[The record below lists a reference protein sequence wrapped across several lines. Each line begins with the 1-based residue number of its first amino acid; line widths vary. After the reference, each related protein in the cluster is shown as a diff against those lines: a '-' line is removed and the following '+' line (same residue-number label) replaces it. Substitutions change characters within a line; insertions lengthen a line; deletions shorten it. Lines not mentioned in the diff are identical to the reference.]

1 LVADFKV
8 VGVPLI
14 AQFVVLKVSP
24 VSDVKLG
31 DMLQD
36 VTVPITEGVMAE
48 LRATPCVNIK
58 GDPV

>member
-1 LVADFKV
+1 LVADFKI

-14 AQFVVLKVSP
+14 EQFVVLKVSP

-36 VTVPITEGVMAE
+36 VTVPDTEGLMVEMSA
-48 LRATPCVNIK
+48 P
-58 GDPV
+58 

>member
-14 AQFVVLKVSP
+14 EQFVVLKVSP

-36 VTVPITEGVMAE
+36 VTVPVTEGVMAE
-48 LRATPCVNIK
+48 LRATP
-58 GDPV
+58 